1 MKELITD
8 RLNSEEFY
16 AIEIKGSGKVI
27 GNIYCGVRDF
37 ESREVGY
44 IVNKHYQHK
53 GYAAEALK
61 AVIEEAFKTGTH
73 RAYAECDPRNT
84 ASWKLLERDGLRREA
99 YLKQNIYFHKDPDG
113 NPIWKDT

>member
-37 ESREVGY
+37 
-44 IVNKHYQHK
+44 
-53 GYAAEALK
+53 
-61 AVIEEAFKTGTH
+61 
-73 RAYAECDPRNT
+73 
-84 ASWKLLERDGLRREA
+84 
-99 YLKQNIYFHKDPDG
+99 
-113 NPIWKDT
+113 